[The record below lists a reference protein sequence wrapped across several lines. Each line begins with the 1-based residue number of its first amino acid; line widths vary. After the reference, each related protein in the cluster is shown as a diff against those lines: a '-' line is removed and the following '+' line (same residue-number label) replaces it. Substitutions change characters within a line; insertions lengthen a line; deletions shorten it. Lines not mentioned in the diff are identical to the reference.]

1 MDVNYSEIIQKVIC
15 EQASIHRSGDVAI
28 ETVFDTERHHYLL
41 VQVGWT
47 NGHWVYGCALHLDL
61 IGDKIYIQ
69 QNNTECS
76 IAERLVELGIP
87 KDRIVIGFHSPFKRQ
102 FTEYAVS

>member
-1 MDVNYSEIIQKVIC
+1 MEINYSEIIQKVIC
-15 EQASIHRSGDVAI
+15 EQAELHKSSSVSI
-28 ETVFDTERHHYLL
+28 ETIFDTQRHHYLL

-47 NGHWVYGCALHLDL
+47 NGHWVYGCPLHLDL
-61 IGDKIYIQ
+61 IDGKIYIQ
-69 QNNTECS
+69 QNNTERS
-76 IAERLVELGIP
+76 IAERLVELGVP